1 MLPMHGQS
9 LPLVLIG
16 KAVDLDAALCVLDI
30 RKHHYRESVKVK
42 HGVQIQALLGFRYT
56 SVNEQLLLG
65 ELVDNRE
72 LVVREHCYLQGIQLL
87 VVKNFVG

>member
-1 MLPMHGQS
+1 
-9 LPLVLIG
+9 
-16 KAVDLDAALCVLDI
+16 
-30 RKHHYRESVKVK
+30 
-42 HGVQIQALLGFRYT
+42 VQIQALLGFRNHP
-56 SVNEQLLLG
+56 VNKQLLLG

>member
-1 MLPMHGQS
+1 MHGQG

-16 KAVDLDAALCVLDI
+16 EALDLDAAALCVLDI

-42 HGVQIQALLGFRYT
+42 HGVQIQALLGFRNHP
-56 SVNEQLLLG
+56 VNKQLLLG